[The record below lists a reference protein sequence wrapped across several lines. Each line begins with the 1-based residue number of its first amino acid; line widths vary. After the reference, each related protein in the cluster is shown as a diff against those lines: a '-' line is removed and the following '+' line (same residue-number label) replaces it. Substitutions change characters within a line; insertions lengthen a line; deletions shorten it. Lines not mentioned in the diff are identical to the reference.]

1 MDCTPAASSAPS
13 LRTDSADRIG
23 GVLGIAGVFIILA
36 QLFLYPQLSKL
47 GLRRSSQLVCA
58 LQIPFQVRLPLTWVA
73 TPTHV
78 GGVGGETA
86 RYWCVVVMMC
96 LKCAFIEMFCEEP
109 QDP

>member
-1 MDCTPAASSAPS
+1 MNCAPAASSAPW

-58 LQIPFQVRLPLTWVA
+58 LQIPFQVGLPLTS
-73 TPTHV
+73 
-78 GGVGGETA
+78 GVGGEAA
-86 RYWCVVVMMC
+86 RYWCVVVIMC
-96 LKCAFIEMFCEEP
+96 LKCAFIEMFCKTLRSLTFLTYGR
-109 QDP
+109 